1 MTRFAKAR
9 ESINLMPWGYERN
22 LAIMN
27 LINLI
32 DREEKK

>member
-1 MTRFAKAR
+1 MTKFAKAQ
-9 ESINLMPWGYERN
+9 EEINLMPWGWERN

-27 LINLI
+27 LIDLI